1 MLCQLSY
8 GGKRAAL
15 RCGRTLPYNMPRTR

>member
-8 GGKRAAL
+8 GGMFVISAL
-15 RCGRTLPYNMPRTR
+15 ACARCNEN